1 MGKKKI
7 KIVMNEKIVDV
18 EEVNLEKLAEDIKK
32 YLVL

>member
-1 MGKKKI
+1 
-7 KIVMNEKIVDV
+7 MNEKIVEV